1 MRFGGTVR
9 KRTDRGLEAK
19 ARIAGMPPEPASL
32 PFVDEHGVEIAAPPE
47 VAWEALCRV
56 AEGSF
61 SSPAAARFARLL
73 GCEPA
78 ATSGPRPLAEGSTVP
93 GFAVARAEP
102 GSELALAGR
111 HRYSEYALVFRLTA
125 SDGTTR
131 LRAETRA
138 VFPGASGR
146 LYRAAVIGTRT
157 HVLVTMRLLNAVKQR
172 AERA

>member
-1 MRFGGTVR
+1 MHP
-9 KRTDRGLEAK
+9 D
-19 ARIAGMPPEPASL
+19 PQSL

-47 VAWEALCRV
+47 VVWEALSRV

-61 SSPAAARFARLL
+61 SASAAARFSRLL

-78 ATSGPRPLAEGSTVP
+78 APTGPRPLAEGSAIP

-111 HRYSEYALVFRLTA
+111 HRYSEYALVFRLEGGD
-125 SDGTTR
+125 DGTTR

-146 LYRAAVIGTRT
+146 LYRAGVIGTRA
-157 HVLVTMRLLNAVKQR
+157 HVLVTMRLLGAVKQR